1 MPTNWHQ
8 LLPTA
13 WAGLT
18 FVLGIYCKNLLD
30 AYFSK
35 QEEVR
40 KFSLDKRTQLL
51 EQQLSRFYWPLYM
64 HLQKDNLIEERR
76 KERVQDEDDPRSILS
91 KKIDEGI
98 ILPTHKDAVSVIESN
113 LHLAGDQVIIDLV
126 VLYMRHVMVYQMLR
140 DAGLKDD
147 PIKHGHGYPKDI
159 FAIIEQRTRELQAEY
174 DRLIA

>member
-1 MPTNWHQ
+1 MPNNWHQ

-13 WAGLT
+13 WAAVT

-30 AYFSK
+30 SYFK
-35 QEEVR
+35 RREETQTFVR
-40 KFSLDKRTQLL
+40 DKRTDLL

-76 KERVQDEDDPRSILS
+76 KERVQDEDDPHSILS
-91 KKIDEGI
+91 KKIDEGV
-98 ILPTHKDAVSVIESN
+98 ILPTHKEAVSVIESN
-113 LHLAGDQVIIDLV
+113 LHLAGDQAIIDVV

-147 PIKHGHGYPKDI
+147 PINHGHGYPKDI
-159 FAIIEQRTRELQAEY
+159 FTIIEERTRTLQEEY